1 MNKEYENRGE
11 DVVKMTREEKKE
23 LLRSMLANAGVEE
36 KDIQTEMVDKLS
48 TKELND
54 YYKKYEAAINK
65 YKTKKI

>member
-1 MNKEYENRGE
+1 MNTYESRGE
-11 DVVKMTREEKKE
+11 DPKKLTREEKKE

-36 KDIQTEMVDKLS
+36 KDIQQEMVDKLS

>member
-1 MNKEYENRGE
+1 MNKYENRGE

>member
-1 MNKEYENRGE
+1 MNTYESRGE
-11 DVVKMTREEKKE
+11 DPKKLTREEKKE

-36 KDIQTEMVDKLS
+36 NDIQQEMVDKLT

>member
-1 MNKEYENRGE
+1 MNTYESRGE
-11 DVVKMTREEKKE
+11 DPKKLTREEKKE